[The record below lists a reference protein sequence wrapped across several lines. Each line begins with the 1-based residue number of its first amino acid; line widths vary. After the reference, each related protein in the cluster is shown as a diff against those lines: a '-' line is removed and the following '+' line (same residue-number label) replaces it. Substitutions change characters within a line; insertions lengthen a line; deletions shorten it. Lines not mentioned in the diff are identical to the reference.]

1 MKPLVDIRNKR
12 GQLDGIK
19 ASAYVKSRL
28 AEGAMCKTI
37 AKDLGITQKSLAS
50 KMTWWRSKGIEIPNM
65 HYTAPD
71 GHVRHRLQKGIRYK
85 EIKIN
90 GIWKQVGRVEGQPY
104 KNRSEYL
111 APGGRKKKPGEPAT
125 PRVKKILT
133 PKDLRAKSESN
144 MPSPKEP
151 KKEVPKLPTKVI
163 DPSRIK
169 TIRVSKTT
177 CIQVDIDTPNE
188 VAIER
193 WKKKYEQ

>member
-12 GQLDGIK
+12 GQLDGVK

-37 AKDLGITQKSLAS
+37 AEDLGITQKSLAS
-50 KMTWWRSKGIEIPNM
+50 KMTWWRSKGIDIPNM
-65 HYTAPD
+65 HYEAPE
-71 GHVRHRLQKGIRYK
+71 GHIKTKGFKGVKYLQ
-85 EIKIN
+85 IKVN
-90 GIWKQVGRVEGQPY
+90 GKWKQIGRAEGQPY

-111 APGGRKKKPGEPAT
+111 APGGRKKKPGEPKT
-125 PRVKKILT
+125 PTVKKILT
-133 PKDLRAKSESN
+133 PKDLRAKSESK

-151 KKEVPKLPTKVI
+151 KKEVPKLPTKVV

-169 TIRVSKTT
+169 TVRISRTL
-177 CIQVDIDTPNE
+177 CIQVDIDVPNE